1 MYCVISEIHW
11 VSYFSEHDPIVI
23 SQKEQEKSRHG
34 LFNPNPKL
42 SDPLYARK
50 TQPPL
55 HVFNG
60 SDIKPESFLPDD
72 INGNR
77 SLWRAQQIPNRIR
90 RLRSRHIPL
99 DGKLW
104 LTASNSYSF
113 NSRCPSSYRFD
124 RKELDEDS
132 RQYYFYRLI
141 L

>member
-1 MYCVISEIHW
+1 MNHQIIFLER
-11 VSYFSEHDPIVI
+11 DPIVI
-23 SQKEQEKSRHG
+23 SQKERENFGNG
-34 LFNPNPKL
+34 LFNPNSKL
-42 SDPLYARK
+42 TDPLYNRK

-60 SDIKPESFLPDD
+60 SDIKPEGYTPDD

-132 RQYYFYRLI
+132 RQYYFYRLVSKQNI
-141 L
+141 